1 MKDFVKAAAIRAVRT
16 IEGSIMNVEL
26 EKLRRAMFG

>member
-1 MKDFVKAAAIRAVRT
+1 MKNFAKAAAIRAVRT